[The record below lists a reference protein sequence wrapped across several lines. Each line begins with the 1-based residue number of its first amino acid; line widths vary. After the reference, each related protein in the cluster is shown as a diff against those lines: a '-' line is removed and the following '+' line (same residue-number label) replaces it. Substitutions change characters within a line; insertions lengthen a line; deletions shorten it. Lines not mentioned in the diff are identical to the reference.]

1 MEQSAIPVRED
12 HLCVI
17 SDLHLGNPAFL
28 KRDYLSSFINYLAKN
43 GISLC
48 INGDGI
54 DLLQY
59 SRQKLLTDFQ
69 AVVKSLK
76 DLVYGGGKKIYYVV
90 GNHDFSFESYLA
102 ESGLFSIIPSLRV
115 VSGNRKIHIEHGHI
129 YDQPFRNFPRLHLHL
144 SKVLGKLL
152 KVSPRFFHLY
162 FKIEWFLHEMQN
174 RKLNGRKSKML
185 DTSGNL
191 SAALKF
197 FSRGFDIVIFAHTH
211 RHGLHILDGGKILAN
226 AGAWT
231 SEKSHYLE
239 IKDGAISLKEWRA
252 QVSASRVRGGT
263 ADERR

>member
-1 MEQSAIPVRED
+1 MENPAIHVPED

-28 KRDYLSSFINYLAKN
+28 KRDYLRSFINYLAKN

-76 DLVYGGGKKIYYVV
+76 NLVYEGGKKIYYVV

-102 ESGLFSIIPSLRV
+102 ESGLFAIIPSLRV

-152 KVSPRFFHLY
+152 KISPRFFHLY

-174 RKLNGRKSKML
+174 RKLNGSKSKML

-197 FSRGFDIVIFAHTH
+197 FSQGLRH
-211 RHGLHILDGGKILAN
+211 RHIRPYAPAWPAYPGWGKILAN

-252 QVSASRVRGGT
+252 QVSASRVLGWN
-263 ADERR
+263 RR

>member
-1 MEQSAIPVRED
+1 MEKSMPYIRED

-28 KRDYLSSFINYLAKN
+28 KRDYLRSFIKYLAKN

-48 INGDGI
+48 INGDGV

-59 SRQKLLTDFQ
+59 SKQKLLIDFQ
-69 AVVKSLK
+69 TVINSLK
-76 DLVYGGGKKIYYVV
+76 DFVNRGGKKTYYVV
-90 GNHDFSFESYLA
+90 GNHDFSFEAYLA
-102 ESGLFSIIPSLRV
+102 EPGLFSILPSLRV
-115 VSGNRKIHIEHGHI
+115 VSGNRQIHIEHGHI
-129 YDQPFRNFPRLHLHL
+129 YDTPFKHFPKLHLQL

-152 KVSPRFFHLY
+152 KVSPKFFHLY

-174 RKLNGRKSKML
+174 KKSNGRKSKML

-197 FSRGFDIVIFAHTH
+197 FSRGFDIVIFGHTH
-211 RHGLHILDGGKILAN
+211 RHGLHVMDGGKILAN

-239 IKDGAISLKEWRA
+239 IQDGAISLKEW
-252 QVSASRVRGGT
+252 
-263 ADERR
+263 